1 MGRVVEAGV
10 GIANR
15 TSPLKAAIEKVQAEL
30 RQEYGVRDERK
41 RELEFLERGGNP
53 LDFKLGNGASVSVQS
68 TSITDLHPDQIVT
81 SEAKGSFAFTA
92 SPHGDSMESSD
103 RPGATP
109 CEPNSADNLML
120 FDAEQEFSEGGRSFL
135 HPSRSTVVPSDQS
148 FHIAGNRKTQ
158 EHGDSAA
165 FGLPRKAYK
174 RRYRSRP
181 NRDGARSNST
191 DVNPTRGC
199 HASSIPSRHG
209 PRDVQGLATDT
220 ENQHIPLDP
229 KPTSS
234 IDGNLHKTV
243 LGDGQPDM
251 ELDGLKSVESTK
263 DVPVDAA
270 LDFIAPRNSHDEQGN
285 QQSLSGAAI
294 TPNQI
299 DSSRTEAIQ
308 AIEEMS
314 SVIVGYETSATDTVE
329 NQSSSCQINGFNR
342 KKVDEKTNDAQNK
355 CSTQH
360 KYVGF

>member
-1 MGRVVEAGV
+1 MHGCSSTSVPIVNAEVDSMGRVVEAGV

-92 SPHGDSMESSD
+92 SPHGDSMES
-103 RPGATP
+103 
-109 CEPNSADNLML
+109 
-120 FDAEQEFSEGGRSFL
+120 GRSFL

-220 ENQHIPLDP
+220 ENQHISLDA
-229 KPTSS
+229 KPT
-234 IDGNLHKTV
+234 V
-243 LGDGQPDM
+243 Q
-251 ELDGLKSVESTK
+251 
-263 DVPVDAA
+263 
-270 LDFIAPRNSHDEQGN
+270 
-285 QQSLSGAAI
+285 
-294 TPNQI
+294 
-299 DSSRTEAIQ
+299 
-308 AIEEMS
+308 
-314 SVIVGYETSATDTVE
+314 
-329 NQSSSCQINGFNR
+329 
-342 KKVDEKTNDAQNK
+342 
-355 CSTQH
+355 
-360 KYVGF
+360 